1 MSKARAKKPVI
12 RASEIGAYVY
22 CRRAWWLKRAAGFE
36 PAGKEEVFARGIAA
50 HASHGRLVR
59 RTNWQRRVALVLIAL
74 GIVLLL
80 LAAFSFGLI

>member
-1 MSKARAKKPVI
+1 MGKARTKKPII

-36 PAGKEEVFARGIAA
+36 PAGKEEVFARGIEA
-50 HASHGRLVR
+50 HSRHGRLVR
-59 RTNWQRRVALVLIAL
+59 RTTWQRRVALLLLAL

-80 LAAFSFGLI
+80 LAALNLGLS